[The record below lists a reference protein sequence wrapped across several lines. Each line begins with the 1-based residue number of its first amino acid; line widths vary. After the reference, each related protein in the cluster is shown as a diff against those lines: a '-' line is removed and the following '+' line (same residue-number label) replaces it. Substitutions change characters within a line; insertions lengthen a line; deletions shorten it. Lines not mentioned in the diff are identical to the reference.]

1 MTRFAFLDWTRG
13 VAVLIM
19 IQCHVFNSFTRPD
32 LRQSGAYILSQFI
45 GGMAAPL
52 FLFMAGMTSGFLME
66 SLERRQVSRWNRWC
80 AALRRAGYIFLIAYL
95 FRFTNWVGS
104 LPNPSLQDFLK
115 VDILNSMG
123 LAMAAFSVVALF
135 QNSRRVRL
143 TIALALAV
151 AAAAP
156 LVASLEW
163 IGVPLVVKNYL
174 VPSPTP
180 GQFPFF
186 PCAAYLGFGVAAGSL
201 VKKSEAASGG
211 TGMDRSMQWLVLL
224 GFGLIFTSEYF
235 ANLPWSVYAKSD
247 FWRNSPALILIRLGI
262 ILLML
267 AGAYL
272 WTGLRAA
279 SGWSWIESLGKTS
292 LLVYWVH
299 VTLVYGG
306 LATPLKRSLTPAG
319 SALAAIGVTLLMV
332 ALSEIRL
339 RHRAR
344 HLMRWRAATRVAGA
358 VEA

>member
-1 MTRFAFLDWTRG
+1 
-13 VAVLIM
+13 
-19 IQCHVFNSFTRPD
+19 
-32 LRQSGAYILSQFI
+32 
-45 GGMAAPL
+45 
-52 FLFMAGMTSGFLME
+52 ME

-135 QNSRRVRL
+135 ENSRRIRL
-143 TIALALAV
+143 TIAVALAV
-151 AAAAP
+151 AAVAP
-156 LVASLEW
+156 LVAGLAW
-163 IGVPLVVKNYL
+163 IGVPLVVKNYI
-174 VPSPTP
+174 VPSTTT

-201 VKKSEAASGG
+201 VKHTASASA
-211 TGMDRSMQWLVLL
+211 GMDRLMQWFVLV

-235 ANLPWSVYAKSD
+235 ANLPWSVYAKAD
-247 FWRNSPALILIRLGI
+247 FWRNSPALILIRVGI

-272 WTGLRAA
+272 WTGLRGA

-299 VTLVYGG
+299 VALVYGG
-306 LATPLKRSLTPAG
+306 IATPLKRSLTPAG
-319 SALAAIGVTLLMV
+319 SGLAAIGVTLLMV

-339 RHRAR
+339 RHVAR
-344 HLMRWRAATRVAGA
+344 HLMRWRAATKVAGT